1 VRVCFIGY
9 RDHCDKN
16 RFSIYDFSNDLD
28 KVKNFI
34 SGVNAS
40 GGGDTPEDVV
50 GGLKKCLD
58 QNW

>member
-1 VRVCFIGY
+1 
-9 RDHCDKN
+9 
-16 RFSIYDFSNDLD
+16 LE

-34 SGVNAS
+34 SGVRAS

-58 QNW
+58 QNWQKNSIK

>member
-1 VRVCFIGY
+1 MSGNI
-9 RDHCDKN
+9 HCDKD
-16 RFSIYDFSNDLD
+16 RFSIYDFSNDLE
-28 KVKNFI
+28 KVKSFI
-34 SGVNAS
+34 SSVRAS

>member
-1 VRVCFIGY
+1 VR
-9 RDHCDKN
+9 
-16 RFSIYDFSNDLD
+16 
-28 KVKNFI
+28 
-34 SGVNAS
+34 AS